1 MKKSIFLF
9 CMYIIFFVSCKET
22 AQPFV
27 KGYYTDEGLYEV
39 VAIGMAKE
47 GIEKVVQSRNMAK
60 EAAIIVAQQKVM
72 DEFKIPEGKV
82 LTSGMIKSTEFINQ
96 RTCKIVYVVNPEKLK

>member
-1 MKKSIFLF
+1 MKKIIYCIGVFLLF
-9 CMYIIFFVSCKET
+9 IVSCDKTQE
-22 AQPFV
+22 PFV

-47 GIEKVVQSRNMAK
+47 GIEKDVQSRNMAK
-60 EAAIIVAQQKVM
+60 EAALIVAQKKVM

-82 LTSGMIKSTEFINQ
+82 IPSGIIKSTEFINN
-96 RTCKIVYVVNPEKLK
+96 RTCKIVYVVNPKKF